1 MAGTSPR
8 AETSGGVTDRSMLR
22 SMPTQE
28 SPPQAVLFKGGR
40 RLHLRSG
47 AILFSEG
54 DVSNRVVLVLSGRLK
69 VSSFSEGGRETVL
82 GLRGPGDLLGEFA
95 AIDGEPH
102 LATVTVVEPTEVLAV
117 PADRF
122 LTALE
127 ANPSLV
133 LALLRSVIG
142 RLRDADRRRVEFTA
156 RSVDG
161 RVAHRIVEL
170 AEQDS
175 GQAGLGR
182 GMVVSITQAELAGW
196 LGCSREAVNKALGR
210 FHAQGLIAIARGRL
224 TVLDLRGLRQRVD
237 Q

>member
-1 MAGTSPR
+1 
-8 AETSGGVTDRSMLR
+8 
-22 SMPTQE
+22 MPTQE
-28 SPPQAVLFKGGR
+28 SPPQAVLFKDGR

-102 LATVTVVEPTEVLAV
+102 LATVTVVEPAEVLVA

-127 ANPSLV
+127 ANPSLM

-170 AEQDS
+170 AEEAS

-196 LGCSREAVNKALGR
+196 VGCSREAVNKALAR
-210 FHAQGLIAIARGRL
+210 FHARGLIAIARGRL
-224 TVLDLRGLRQRVD
+224 TVLDLKGLRRRVD